1 MAERCDAGGSN
12 GSRMMA
18 SNLLKMKIDK
28 TVEIR
33 YYKEKE
39 TGFQPFIVSL
49 SDRGERSV

>member
-18 SNLLKMKIDK
+18 SNLLKMQIDK

-33 YYKEKE
+33 YYKEKQ
-39 TGFQPFIVSL
+39 TGFQPFIISL